1 MKLTAIAE
9 RSGKWWAVEVPEI
22 DGLFTQAKRLDKV
35 PYMVRDAAALLT
47 GEPEDSFEIIV
58 TVKMDGVLEQA
69 VEAAVRAAALAA
81 ETQVQASALTRRAAH
96 TLAEE
101 GMTVREIGRL
111 LSLSPQRAQQLLKS
125 DPIVL
130 EGHRY
135 VTSFW
140 HHHVNSDDTEA
151 NFIAALGTIGE
162 GLPEASW
169 LECNSVLPS
178 FKKGESETGEW
189 FFYKVEP
196 KIGERPSPPR
206 STGMAGGQRS
216 K

>member
-47 GEPEDSFEIIV
+47 GEPEDSFEIVV

-81 ETQVQASALTRRAAH
+81 ESQVQASALTRRAAH

-101 GMTVREIGRL
+101 GMTVREIGKL

-135 VTSFW
+135 ATSLW
-140 HHHVNSDDTEA
+140 HHHINSDETKA
-151 NFIAALGTIGE
+151 NFIAALGTTGE
-162 GLPEASW
+162 GLPGPSW
-169 LECNSVLPS
+169 LECSSVLSS
-178 FKKGESETGEW
+178 FKKGENETGDW
-189 FFYKVEP
+189 FVYKVEP
-196 KIGERPSPPR
+196 SVEERSSPPQ
-206 STGMAGGQRS
+206 STGMAGGQRP